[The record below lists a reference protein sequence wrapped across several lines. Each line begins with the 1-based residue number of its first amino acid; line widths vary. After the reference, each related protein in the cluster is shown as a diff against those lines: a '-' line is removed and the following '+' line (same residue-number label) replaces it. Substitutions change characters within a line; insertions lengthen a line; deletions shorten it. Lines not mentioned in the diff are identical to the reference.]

1 MDDESRRGNLRRRA
15 RQINGEDVDRPT
27 NRRRQNELQNDGVQ
41 AGDHVE
47 PLPLELSLGSTSHSS
62 QIPPM
67 TTSSLPLAP
76 PSPFALPLT
85 TSSLPLA
92 PASPFA
98 PPMTTWQTSGS
109 IAQYFASSQSHYM
122 TYPPYLS
129 NSIYQ
134 TRPSTPM
141 QPPFGQSF
149 NLFPSSSFVPTRPVM
164 RPAASGAVSRRSYR
178 SQSSVN
184 RNDDTIPPPFPW
196 ATNKRG
202 WIQSLENLASKQ
214 ITTITGEVQCKHC
227 EKVYQVSYNL
237 REKFSEVENI
247 FVMGKWIM
255 RERAPPI
262 WTNPEPAR
270 CDLCGRDKAVKPVI
284 AERKY
289 QINWLFLLLG
299 QTLGFCTLEQLKNFC
314 KHSRSHRTGAKNRVL
329 YLTYLGL
336 CKMLEPN
343 RELFQRETARREG
356 KRDSPPHVSITRQP
370 EDTRQNEE
378 QHTFVGEES
387 RREIFNTTTSIETQP
402 PHLSLQGRDH
412 HQSIQSPLISSAE
425 EGETITKMKCG
436 VGSRMLITK
445 LKGRAPEAE
454 AGRPSKGQMRHR
466 CQDRTRRFISSLF
479 PCERS

>member
-1 MDDESRRGNLRRRA
+1 MDDESQTGNLRRRA
-15 RQINGEDVDRPT
+15 RQVNGEDVDRPT
-27 NRRRQNELQNDGVQ
+27 NRRRQNELQTDGVQ

-85 TSSLPLA
+85 ASSLPLA

-98 PPMTTWQTSGS
+98 PPMTTWQTPGS

-134 TRPSTPM
+134 IRPSTPM

-149 NLFPSSSFVPTRPVM
+149 NVFPSSSFTSPTRPVM

-184 RNDDTIPPPFPW
+184 RKDDTIPPPFPW

-255 RERAPPI
+255 RERAPAI

-270 CDLCGRDKAVKPVI
+270 CDLCGRDKAVKP
-284 AERKY
+284 
-289 QINWLFLLLG
+289 
-299 QTLGFCTLEQLKNFC
+299 LKNFC
-314 KHSRSHRTGAKNRVL
+314 KHSKSHRTGAKNRVL

-343 RELFQRETARREG
+343 RELFQRETARR
-356 KRDSPPHVSITRQP
+356 
-370 EDTRQNEE
+370 
-378 QHTFVGEES
+378 
-387 RREIFNTTTSIETQP
+387 
-402 PHLSLQGRDH
+402 
-412 HQSIQSPLISSAE
+412 
-425 EGETITKMKCG
+425 
-436 VGSRMLITK
+436 
-445 LKGRAPEAE
+445 
-454 AGRPSKGQMRHR
+454 
-466 CQDRTRRFISSLF
+466 
-479 PCERS
+479 